1 MSSESRQ
8 TKSEISKIVESCAIL
23 FNFRK
28 KQEQIGKASIKK
40 RHKLGLFSQPP
51 LTFPLN
57 SELCTLIR
65 LSIFTVRKNNFICE
79 NVQCLTLE
87 FPHLSWAKSLSLLIF
102 FIEDFP

>member
-40 RHKLGLFSQPP
+40 KDTNLGF
-51 LTFPLN
+51 FPNL
-57 SELCTLIR
+57 R
-65 LSIFTVRKNNFICE
+65 
-79 NVQCLTLE
+79 
-87 FPHLSWAKSLSLLIF
+87 
-102 FIEDFP
+102 

>member
-65 LSIFTVRKNNFICE
+65 LSIFTVRKKQF
-79 NVQCLTLE
+79 
-87 FPHLSWAKSLSLLIF
+87 HL
-102 FIEDFP
+102 